1 MQIKKLKIKRNRNTN
16 KLQLEL
22 DLRDIKF
29 EMPTVQQTNDMMLS
43 APIF

>member
-1 MQIKKLKIKRNRNTN
+1 MQINKIKRNRNTN

-29 EMPTVQQTNDMMLS
+29 EMS
-43 APIF
+43 AV

>member
-1 MQIKKLKIKRNRNTN
+1 MQINKIKRNRNTN

-29 EMPTVQQTNDMMLS
+29 EMSAVQYTENLMLS
-43 APIF
+43 ASIF